1 MALVKKCRTCK
12 TTKTVSDFA
21 KNPTGIQGVRG
32 TCKDCR
38 PKDTRLTI
46 RGRNV
51 RYKYGIELDEFVGM
65 YEDQGGQCVIC
76 SIDVDLY
83 APEDR
88 KANVAHVD
96 HCHTTGK
103 IRALLCHQCN
113 VGIGAFREDIEVLE
127 NAIQYIKDHS

>member
-1 MALVKKCRTCK
+1 MALFKKCRTCK
-12 TTKTVSDFA
+12 IAKTVYDFA
-21 KNPTGIQGVRG
+21 KNSTGIHGIRG

-38 PKDTRLTI
+38 PKDTRRNI

-51 RYKYGIELDEFVGM
+51 RYKYGIESDEFVGM

-83 APEDR
+83 APDDR

-113 VGIGAFREDIEVLE
+113 VGIGALTEDIEVLE

>member
-1 MALVKKCRTCK
+1 MALVKECRTCSQ
-12 TTKTVSDFA
+12 TKPISDFA
-21 KNPTGIQGVRG
+21 KNPTGIHGVRG
-32 TCKDCR
+32 TCKECR
-38 PKDTRLTI
+38 PKDTRLTV

-51 RYKYGIELDEFVGM
+51 RWRYGIELDEFVGM
-65 YEDQGGQCVIC
+65 YEDQGGKCAIC
-76 SIDVDLY
+76 RIDVDLY

-113 VGIGAFREDIEVLE
+113 VGIGAFKEDAKVLQ

>member
-1 MALVKKCRTCK
+1 MALTKKCRACRLAK
-12 TTKTVSDFA
+12 PISEFA
-21 KNPTGIQGVRG
+21 KNPTGVHGVRG
-32 TCKDCR
+32 TCKGCR
-38 PKDTRLTI
+38 PKDTPLTI

-51 RYKYGIELDEFVGM
+51 RYRYGIELDDFVAM
-65 YEDQGGQCVIC
+65 YEDQGGKCAIC
-76 SIDVDLY
+76 FAEVDLY

-88 KANVAHVD
+88 KADVAHVD

-113 VGIGAFREDIEVLE
+113 VGIGAFKEDRSILE

>member
-12 TTKTVSDFA
+12 TTKPISEFA
-21 KNPTGIQGVRG
+21 KNPTGVHGVRG
-32 TCKDCR
+32 TCKECR
-38 PKDTRLTI
+38 PKDTPLTI

-51 RYKYGIELDEFVGM
+51 RYRYGIELDDFVAM
-65 YEDQGGQCVIC
+65 YEDQGGKCAIC
-76 SIDVDLY
+76 FIEVDLY
-83 APEDR
+83 APEER

-113 VGIGAFREDIEVLE
+113 VGIGAFKEDAEVLQ

>member
-1 MALVKKCRTCK
+1 MVLEVLV
-12 TTKTVSDFA
+12 
-21 KNPTGIQGVRG
+21 
-32 TCKDCR
+32 
-38 PKDTRLTI
+38 
-46 RGRNV
+46 RNV
-51 RYKYGIELDEFVGM
+51 KWRYGIELDDFVAM
-65 YEDQGGQCVIC
+65 YEDQGGKCAIC
-76 SIDVDLY
+76 RTDVDLY

-113 VGIGAFREDIEVLE
+113 VGIGAFKEDAEVLQ